1 MDDTGIFFLRVCCF
15 VERKDGRLDEGIE
28 KWGWGFRFHCSSLI
42 LSNFSSIISN

>member
-1 MDDTGIFFLRVCCF
+1 MVDTGIFFLRVCCF

-28 KWGWGFRFHCSSLI
+28 KWGWGFRIHRSSLI